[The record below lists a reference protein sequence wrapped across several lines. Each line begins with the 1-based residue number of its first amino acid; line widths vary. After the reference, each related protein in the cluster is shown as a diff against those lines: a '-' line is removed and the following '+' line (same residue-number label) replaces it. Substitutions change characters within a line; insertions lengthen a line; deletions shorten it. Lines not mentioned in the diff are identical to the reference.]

1 MTSTT
6 DGPAAPAAEAPPDPV
21 LTAMADP
28 AFLRDPYPA
37 YTALR
42 RDHPVHRTPH
52 GVWYVSRHADI
63 EAALADLRLSNDRDR
78 MTSALFARDG
88 GLRALSRLT
97 ERLGRVMTNTDPPDH
112 ARLRGLVNKA
122 FTARRV
128 EQLRDRIQQITD
140 DLLDGMQAR
149 GRQADY
155 IADVAERLPITV
167 VCALFGIPDADRDRV
182 AGWFHVLGD
191 ITGDIDRAEAAVI
204 AFEDYLGG
212 LIRARRGGTGDDI
225 ISALTAAQARG
236 DRLTDD
242 ELLSTCFM
250 LVTAGDQTTT
260 HLLGNGL
267 LALLR
272 SPRQLALLR
281 ETPDLAAAAV
291 DELARYDTPTQAIIR
306 VVAEDTPL
314 AGRTLPAGDL
324 VYLLLGSANH
334 DETRFPDP
342 DRLDLTRATGPGAAR
357 PLTFGHGPHFCLGA
371 PLARLQARIALATTL
386 RRLPTLRLAVDE
398 DDLAWHT
405 NPLQRRL
412 RTLPIR
418 Y

>member
-1 MTSTT
+1 
-6 DGPAAPAAEAPPDPV
+6 
-21 LTAMADP
+21 MADP
-28 AFLRDPYPA
+28 AFLRDPYPVYA
-37 YTALR
+37 ALR
-42 RDHPVHRTPH
+42 RDHPVRRTPH
-52 GVWYVSRHADI
+52 GVWYVSRHADV

-97 ERLGRVMTNTDPPDH
+97 ERLGRVMTNTDPPAH

-128 EQLRDRIQQITD
+128 EQLRDRVQEITD
-140 DLLDGMQAR
+140 RLLDAMVAR
-149 GRQADY
+149 GRRADFV
-155 IADVAERLPITV
+155 ADVAEQLPVTV
-167 VCALFGIPDADRDRV
+167 VCELFGIPAADRDRV
-182 AGWFHVLGD
+182 AAWFHRLGD

-212 LIRARRGGTGDDI
+212 LIRDRRGGDGVDI

-250 LVTAGDQTTT
+250 VVTAGDQTTT
-260 HLLGNGL
+260 HLIGNGL

-272 SPRQLALLR
+272 HPDQLALLR
-281 ETPDLAAAAV
+281 EDPGIIPAAV

-306 VVAEDTPL
+306 VVAEDTPF
-314 AGRTLPAGDL
+314 AGHTLPAGDL

-334 DETRFPDP
+334 DPDHVPDP
-342 DRLDLTRATGPGAAR
+342 DRLDLTRVRPPGAR

-371 PLARLQARIALATTL
+371 PLARLQAQTAIATAV
-386 RRLPTLRLAVDE
+386 RRLPDLRLAVGDDE
-398 DDLAWHT
+398 LAWHA

-412 RTLPIR
+412 RALPIR